1 MGVRLKKRV
10 IEVGNQAIVPKEITI
25 NGHSQKPDV
34 TQTINIGEEKIIF
47 DKNIEGKNIY
57 DTVFNYYESSSQLL
71 STLQFNLACSFGSDD
86 VQWDMIK

>member
-47 DKNIEGKNIY
+47 DTKGQKK
-57 DTVFNYYESSSQLL
+57 
-71 STLQFNLACSFGSDD
+71 LQMEFDKLN
-86 VQWDMIK
+86 